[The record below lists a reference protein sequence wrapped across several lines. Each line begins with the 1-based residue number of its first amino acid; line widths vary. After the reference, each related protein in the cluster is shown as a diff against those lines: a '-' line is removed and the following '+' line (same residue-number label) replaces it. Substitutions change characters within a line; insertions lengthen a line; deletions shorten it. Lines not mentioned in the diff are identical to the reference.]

1 MYCLSR
7 GESIAQAVE
16 LHKSLNPGLPDS
28 LLSYMDS
35 ISSSISAVLGET
47 GFTAAV
53 SLSLA
58 FGGGK
63 TSYVVRT
70 ADISPGEAVIM
81 FGDSG
86 LDGAYRSLSLLTGRS
101 LVSCPVQFQT
111 SCDGKL
117 EVRLITR
124 GDRSKELAE
133 GLKRAISADVERLS
147 GTMQALLGWNRVDIE
162 SGRRSI
168 TQPSGTVAAISDSAE
183 PPRAY
188 PLPGYNDASSALSGS
203 VFDRL
208 RASVI
213 TIGKSADA
221 ATLEFSLV
229 SSVKWL
235 ITGSHSFCWWSVSR
249 NMDIASLEYC
259 DCVPAGKKSE
269 TVEISGNDLFR
280 NALEDGGAVY
290 SEKPSAGS
298 HSAGG
303 TGGMHGPTRHL
314 LVLKEEENPSA
325 LVEFLV
331 DPGGIIQGP
340 ELSGLEILSR
350 QAEARLCVI
359 QRTHRLD
366 DERKTASMFG
376 SYFSAKQGRTG
387 RGTMSL
393 CKLMLD
399 TYGELEGAAFAVSER
414 QGYRC
419 VQSSFRNGIPA
430 SEDIVLS
437 SALTR
442 LLSPGAIVDA
452 SEVDNPPVWGQLKRS
467 FGAYLAFSDGCSVV
481 CSQGTRADAILLLFG
496 ENSGRRR
503 EIAKVIV
510 PFLSAIDAV
519 ERGNT
524 SVSEQNKAEIVTE
537 RLFSQLEELARS
549 PSVYSIA
556 ENFSGMVHSITGAEL
571 IRFYSYDENE
581 KALVALS
588 PPDGQASSVGR
599 SITAME
605 YNKLGSTFMN
615 GGSFALSVDGARA
628 GLRSSLAIDE
638 GIGDVRIVGV
648 NSDDRPAIL
657 LVLGFRQNSKP
668 MFSDDQTLIRIC
680 RVMSSMLST
689 ARTYSNTVSNTN
701 FVMDCLQLFT
711 HSLKSNDGD
720 WSMDSDMTGN
730 RLCSMTGSLLHQDF
744 AFLFLSL
751 KEQTHVSLLGKWSK
765 KPFEGALLAEVT
777 GFMKSAEGREGWP
790 GSRSRVAT
798 MRIGGNQFPVVN
810 DYAANFATVVSS
822 GDSEGRISIAM
833 LLLNSTGHALN
844 EEPVN
849 TLSATMDSTRL
860 ILESRYRRSNLDWAL
875 NAMRSELGVAKSQ
888 SSTFE
893 MQSILNST
901 VRETGRFLG
910 CELCFIELQDDRGG
924 YFLASIAGNAGEPIS
939 LEQAAESTGG
949 SKPDE
954 HRNGFSSVM
963 METGGNLYIQGE
975 KACADALSLVPEQER
990 HTILKAMDGKPIRS
1004 VYGTPVSFAGK
1015 LLGLIVCV
1023 RSSVEKTFGKTEVG
1037 YLESV
1042 AALTSTAIENSR
1054 NMQATY
1060 EALSKLRRLDT
1071 LRSNFSSIAA
1081 HELRTPLTSIRVYI
1095 ELMKMGKVGKFAENE
1110 LRDIEN
1116 LLASISEL
1124 NEIINNMLEFT
1135 RMEAM
1140 LLETEMSTISIQP
1153 LLEEVCAQLSPAANA
1168 KSIKLELDAQK
1179 GTKKVNAN
1187 APLVK
1192 RVVNN
1197 LIGNAIKFTPEGGNI
1212 DVRLRDDT
1220 EGVLLIVEDTGKG
1233 IPSADLPYIFD
1244 RFHVVD
1250 SSILHSRTGFRLG
1263 LPISKLI
1270 VERHGGRIWADSEV
1284 GKGSRFYVLLPIKQG
1299 VSTEDW
1305 LEGATNY
1312 IH

>member
-1 MYCLSR
+1 
-7 GESIAQAVE
+7 
-16 LHKSLNPGLPDS
+16 
-28 LLSYMDS
+28 MDS
-35 ISSSISAVLGET
+35 ISSCISAVLGEK
-47 GFTAAV
+47 GLTAAV

-58 FGGGK
+58 FGGGT
-63 TSYVVRT
+63 TSYVFRT
-70 ADISPGEAVIM
+70 ADISTDEAVIM
-81 FGDSG
+81 FGDSS
-86 LDGAYRSLSLLTGRS
+86 LDGAYRSLSLLAGRS
-101 LVSCPVQFQT
+101 LVSCPLQFQT

-117 EVRLITR
+117 EVRLITG

-133 GLKRAISADVERLS
+133 MLKRAISADVERLS
-147 GTMQALLGWNRVDIE
+147 GTMQALLGWNRVNNE
-162 SGRRSI
+162 SDGSPI
-168 TQPSGTVAAISDSAE
+168 TQPSGKVAQNSPSAE
-183 PPRAY
+183 PPRADH
-188 PLPGYNDASSALSGS
+188 LFGYNGASGVPSGS
-203 VFDRL
+203 MLEGLNACVD
-208 RASVI
+208 

-229 SSVKWL
+229 SSVKRL
-235 ITGSHSFCWWSVSR
+235 IPGSHSFCWWSVSR
-249 NMDIASLEYC
+249 NIDFASLEYC
-259 DCVPAGKKSE
+259 DCDPARKKSE
-269 TVEISGNDLFR
+269 TVEISGNVLFR
-280 NALEDGGAVY
+280 NALEDGGTVY
-290 SEKPSAGS
+290 SERPSPGS

-303 TGGMHGPTRHL
+303 TVGLHGPTRHL
-314 LVLKEEENPSA
+314 LVLKEDNNPSA
-325 LVEFLV
+325 LVEFLA
-331 DPGGIIQGP
+331 DSGGTIPGP
-340 ELSGLEILSR
+340 ELTGLKILSR

-387 RGTMSL
+387 GSSTNL
-393 CKLMLD
+393 CKLILD
-399 TYGELEGAAFAVSER
+399 THSELEGAVFAVSER

-419 VQSSFRNGIPA
+419 MHSSFRSGISP
-430 SEDIVLS
+430 SKDIVLS
-437 SALTR
+437 SALTG
-442 LLSPGAIVDA
+442 LLSPGAVIDA
-452 SEVDNPPVWGQLKRS
+452 SEEENAPVWGQLKLS
-467 FGAYLAFSDGCSVV
+467 FGAYLAVSDGCSVA
-481 CSQGTRADAILLLFG
+481 CSRGTRTDAILLLFG
-496 ENSGRRR
+496 ESSGRRR
-503 EIAKVIV
+503 EIATVIV

-524 SVSEQNKAEIVTE
+524 SISEQNKAEIVTE
-537 RLFSQLEELARS
+537 RLFSQLEELARTPNGS
-549 PSVYSIA
+549 NIA
-556 ENFSGMVHSITGAEL
+556 ESFTGMVHSLTGAEL

-581 KALVALS
+581 KAFVALS
-588 PPDGQASSVGR
+588 PPDGPASNTGR
-599 SITAME
+599 SITALE
-605 YNKLGSTFMN
+605 YNKLASTFMN
-615 GGSFALSVDGARA
+615 DGSFALSVDGARA

-638 GIGDVRIVGV
+638 SIGDVRIVGV

-657 LVLGFRQNSKP
+657 LVLGFKKNSKP
-668 MFSDDQTLIRIC
+668 MFSDDQALIRIC

-689 ARTYSNTVSNTN
+689 ARSYANTVSNTN
-701 FVMDCLQLFT
+701 FVMDCIQLLI
-711 HSLKSNDGD
+711 HSLKPNDGD
-720 WSMDSDMTGN
+720 SSKDSDMTAS

-751 KEQTHVSLLGKWSK
+751 KEQTQVSLLGRWSK
-765 KPFEGALLAEVT
+765 KPFEGALLAEIT
-777 GFMKSAEGREGWP
+777 GFMKSAEGREDWP
-790 GSRSRVAT
+790 GGRSRVAT
-798 MRIGGNQFPVVN
+798 MRIGGNQFPVLN

-822 GDSEGRISIAM
+822 GDSEGLVSIAM
-833 LLLNSTGHALN
+833 LLLNSTGHPLN
-844 EEPVN
+844 EELVN

-860 ILESRYRRSNLDWAL
+860 ILEGRYRRSNLDWAL
-875 NAMRSELGVAKSQ
+875 NAMRSELGVAKSL

-910 CELCFIELQDDRGG
+910 CELCFIELLDDRGG
-924 YFLASIAGNAGEPIS
+924 YYLASVAGNAGEPFS
-939 LEQAAESTGG
+939 MEQAAESTGR
-949 SKPDE
+949 SKPDD

-963 METGGNLYIQGE
+963 METGGNLHIQGE
-975 KACADALSLVPEQER
+975 KACADSLSLVPEQER
-990 HTILKAMDGKPIRS
+990 RTILKAMDGRPIRS
-1004 VYGTPVSFAGK
+1004 LYGTPVSFGGK

-1023 RSSVEKTFGKTEVG
+1023 RSSVEKTFGKNEVA

-1110 LRDIEN
+1110 LRNIEN

-1140 LLETEMSTISIQP
+1140 LLETEMSPISIQP

-1168 KSIKLELDAQK
+1168 KTIKLELDAQK

-1284 GKGSRFYVLLPIKQG
+1284 GKGSRFYVLMPIKQG